1 MSLRIIRPNPGHI
14 ILPRRFVDVE
24 VPQGKMGVQG
34 KFRLKSFYPAAVRAD
49 GSVAADGVIRE
60 TPWFS
65 NLILDA
71 GLNRWG
77 TGHIVSG
84 AAIGTGSSAPAVGQT
99 QLDTLAHWTTD
110 TGTGHNTFSAA
121 GASPYNNQRVHVYRT
136 TLGALNGNYTEVGAG
151 WGSTTLFSR
160 ELIRDALGDPATF
173 PVTSDQQVDI
183 EYALQVYPPL
193 TDFTDT
199 ITITGSGNHDVT
211 GRAAYVNSSSHWG
224 VNSGTYIYL
233 AAPYSFAAND
243 VIGVIT
249 SGPSGSTGSAS
260 SGTSDTYNNNS
271 LTRTGYLTFG
281 LVYGNVSGGI
291 KSMLVSW
298 ARTATF
304 QYEYDPVIAKDA
316 TKTLVLNFST
326 SWARH

>member
-24 VPQGKMGVQG
+24 VPQGKVGVQG

-71 GLNRWG
+71 GLNRRG
-77 TGHIVSG
+77 TGGIITG
-84 AAIGTGSSAPAVGQT
+84 MAIGTGSSAPAVGQT
-99 QLDTLAHWTTD
+99 QLDTLAHWTTAS
-110 TGTGHNTFSAA
+110 GTGHNTFSVA
-121 GASPYNNQRVHVYRT
+121 GASPYNNQRLHVYRT

-160 ELIRDALGDPATF
+160 ELIRDALGAPTTF

-199 ITITGSGNHDVT
+199 ITITGSGSHDVT
-211 GRAAYVNSSSHWG
+211 GRAALVNSVSYWG
-224 VNSGTYIYL
+224 VSNGYIYL
-233 AAPYSFAAND
+233 VPSNSFCTDGA
-243 VIGVIT
+243 IGAIT
-249 SGPSGSTGSAS
+249 GSPSGSSSSVSSAP
-260 SGTSDTYNNNS
+260 SDTYINNS
-271 LTRTGYLTFG
+271 LTRTGYCSFG
-281 LVYGNVSGGI
+281 LTAGNLSGGI
-291 KSMLVSW
+291 RSMVASW
-298 ARTATF
+298 TGTATF
-304 QYEYDPVIAKDA
+304 QYEYNPVIAKDG